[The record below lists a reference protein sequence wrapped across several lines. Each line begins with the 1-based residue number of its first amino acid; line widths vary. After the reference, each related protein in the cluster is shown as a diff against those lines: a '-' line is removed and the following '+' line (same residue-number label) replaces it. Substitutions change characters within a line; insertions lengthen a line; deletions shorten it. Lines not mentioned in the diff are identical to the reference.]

1 MRPDALIAPP
11 GLFRIALAY
20 IVFVNHSLPIH
31 LGSMAVYVF
40 FMLSGYWVYHMWG
53 REYAP
58 TETPYRN
65 FIVSRF
71 WRLIPIYYVAL
82 ALFIL
87 IDFLFPSGRIGFQP
101 DGFWSTLHLYVSQL
115 LILGY
120 APLPY
125 AAKTMPPVW
134 SLDIELQFYLV
145 APFVILLL
153 SRYRAGAAPRLAL
166 WLVALAGFAAFVV
179 FFGNI
184 HAQSAFLPMY
194 LVFFLIGT
202 YSARHGWR
210 PNPSLAV
217 GGLAAAILLVAGCI
231 LFAPTRPLLIEGSFS
246 SWLSDF
252 NPDANI
258 VLALLIAPYAMSTV
272 LRSPRKGSRLAR
284 FDRDLSNVTYEIY
297 LLHPAALLVVAHFV
311 GDVSKYRQLPA
322 IALAWLGL
330 FPVAWL
336 IYRTIDQPIERRRT
350 AYIRSRRLAPQPTV
364 PAHDSEVSPLIA
376 PV

>member
-1 MRPDALIAPP
+1 MRLNSLIVPP

-31 LGSMAVYVF
+31 LGSMAVYLF
-40 FMLSGYWVYHMWG
+40 FMLSGYWVFHMWG

-58 TETPYRN
+58 TEVPYRN
-65 FIVSRF
+65 FLVSRF
-71 WRLIPIYYVAL
+71 WRLMPIYYVAL
-82 ALFIL
+82 ALFLL

-101 DGFWSTLHLYVSQL
+101 VGAWSTLHFYASQL

-145 APFVILLL
+145 APLLIPLL
-153 SRYRAGAAPRLAL
+153 SRYRAGSAPRLAL
-166 WLVALAGFAAFVV
+166 WLVALAGFAAFIV

-194 LVFFLIGT
+194 LVFFLIGIH
-202 YSARHGWR
+202 SARYGWK

-217 GGLAAAILLVAGCI
+217 GGLAAALLLIAACILLPA
-231 LFAPTRPLLIEGSFS
+231 TRPLLIEGSFS
-246 SWLSDF
+246 GWLSGF

-258 VLALLIAPYAMSTV
+258 VFALLVAPYAMSTV
-272 LRSPRKGSRLAR
+272 LRSPEKGSRRAR
-284 FDRDLSNVTYEIY
+284 LDRDLSNVTYEIY
-297 LLHPAALLVVAHFV
+297 LLHPAALLIVAHFV
-311 GDVSKYRQLPA
+311 GQLSKYRQLPV
-322 IALAWLGL
+322 IALAWVGL

-336 IYRTIDQPIERRRT
+336 IYRYIDQPIDRRRS
-350 AYIRSRRLAPQPTV
+350 AYIRSRRRAELSADPASGGETQPLVAP
-364 PAHDSEVSPLIA
+364 A
-376 PV
+376 